1 MTIGGD
7 HGGGKFCMTLKVL
20 FCFEHNPSIS
30 FLFQIGSVSH
40 SKDDLTI
47 LSTAILQ
54 PIGEG
59 IRLIVEGGRFFVTEH
74 QVLAFTPTNADCKL
88 CDIPIHTLVVGDL
101 KFYAQIFGHDN
112 MSSFWC
118 MWCSKHPSK

>member
-1 MTIGGD
+1 MKRHEYFAGQDYPPTVD
-7 HGGGKFCMTLKVL
+7 QKVL
-20 FCFEHNPSIS
+20 ED
-30 FLFQIGSVSH
+30 
-40 SKDDLTI
+40 KTI
-47 LSTAILQ
+47 IPYWFKSPDGLLKHQLKYMVTILQ
-54 PIGEG
+54 PTGEG
-59 IRLIVEGGRFFVTEH
+59 IRLIVEVGRFFVTED
-74 QVLAFTPTNADCKL
+74 QVLPFIPMNADGKL